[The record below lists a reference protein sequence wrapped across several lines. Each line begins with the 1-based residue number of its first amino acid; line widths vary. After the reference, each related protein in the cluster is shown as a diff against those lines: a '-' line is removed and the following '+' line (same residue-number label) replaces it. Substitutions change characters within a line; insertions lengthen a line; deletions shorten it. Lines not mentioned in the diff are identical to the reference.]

1 MEKAEL
7 PESLVA
13 PEVDLRDFVFM
24 PLDVVRLRDSDLGV
38 VCTDAE
44 IRAALW
50 LWCASWHQVPA
61 ASLPDDDRVLASM
74 AGFGRGDA
82 ALTRWQEV
90 RQGALR
96 GFVKCVDGR
105 LYHSVIAEKANEAWA
120 EKARFRQR
128 RDEFKKRQSER
139 ARARWDGSSN
149 SHPGESSRPDAQ
161 KDDNARP
168 AAVDVNANAAL
179 PSWHVDANASAAMPM
194 KGRVKGT
201 VKGTG
206 IKESISSSTAEPLPE
221 SESSPA
227 KPTKA
232 VAYPAEFLETFWA
245 IYPRR
250 VNKLDALKSWKR
262 AVTLAG
268 GGKEA
273 VERIRTACVAFSE
286 ASRGKDPQ
294 YIPHPATWLNKGAWE
309 EGEHLAPGQH
319 RPGYIPMGVGG

>member
-1 MEKAEL
+1 MLHSATFRESIGNSLLLGAATATVVTALSAVAGWCVARRVPGSQMEFSIA
-7 PESLVA
+7 
-13 PEVDLRDFVFM
+13 
-24 PLDVVRLRDSDLGV
+24 
-38 VCTDAE
+38 
-44 IRAALW
+44 
-50 LWCASWHQVPA
+50 
-61 ASLPDDDRVLASM
+61 
-74 AGFGRGDA
+74 
-82 ALTRWQEV
+82 EV
-90 RQGALR
+90 RASVSRGGIVDYVDKPIDTKAL
-96 GFVKCVDGR
+96 
-105 LYHSVIAEKANEAWA
+105 VI
-120 EKARFRQR
+120 
-128 RDEFKKRQSER
+128 
-139 ARARWDGSSN
+139 
-149 SHPGESSRPDAQ
+149 
-161 KDDNARP
+161 
-168 AAVDVNANAAL
+168 
-179 PSWHVDANASAAMPM
+179 
-194 KGRVKGT
+194 
-201 VKGTG
+201 
-206 IKESISSSTAEPLPE
+206 
-221 SESSPA
+221 